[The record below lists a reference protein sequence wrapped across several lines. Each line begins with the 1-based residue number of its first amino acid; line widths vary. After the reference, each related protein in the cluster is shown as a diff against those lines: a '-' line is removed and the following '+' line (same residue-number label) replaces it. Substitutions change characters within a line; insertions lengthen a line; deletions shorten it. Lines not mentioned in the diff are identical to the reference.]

1 MTLKESISKPVA
13 FIIGTLALILMASC
27 AKEPD
32 KDTDFES
39 QLRSLDA
46 IIKQLPA
53 INQSIEVRLDS
64 LAELYRE
71 ADGTAKIERALELA
85 EQFRLFNADSSL
97 YYATMATE
105 IAGQRN
111 KPHLEN
117 MARLERVTT
126 LATLGI
132 FSDAQEEF
140 RAVKIDTTSYE
151 LKQKYFYAGRTLY
164 GYMSGYLT
172 DNSEFYEEARRLY
185 RMYDDSLISVL
196 PDDSYMREFLIGEK
210 LSTQNRYNE
219 AAKVDLRL
227 LAKLDSDTRIYA
239 MTAFQLAT
247 CYRMEGESEKMACYL
262 AKAAEG
268 DLKAGIRDGL
278 ALPMLASYLYSKGE
292 IDQAYR
298 YINISLQYAAT
309 GGMRW
314 RAYAIALLVPGIDE
328 AYHASM
334 AATRKKLLL
343 YAVIS
348 TLCLIVAVVL
358 LRMVYRQRKQLHD
371 LAIELDKKAK
381 LQTSYIGNFVA
392 MCATYAE
399 RLNHLTGV
407 VDRKLAAGD
416 IDSLRKMMKTGKF
429 LEGEDEDFY
438 RIFDSAFLD
447 IYPDFV
453 TGLNELLREEERLSW
468 KKNKPLTPELRIYA
482 LVRLGVSESTR
493 IAQILHYSVST
504 VYAYRNRM
512 RNRAINRDDFEKDVV
527 SISAQNIPVA

>member
-1 MTLKESISKPVA
+1 MTGI
-13 FIIGTLALILMASC
+13 LALLLTVSC
-27 AKEPD
+27 EREPG
-32 KDTDFES
+32 KDSDLEPE
-39 QLRSLDA
+39 LRSLDA
-46 IIKQLPA
+46 LIKHLPA
-53 INQSIEVRLDS
+53 VNRSIESRMDS

-71 ADGTAKIERALELA
+71 SAGTAKIERALELT
-85 EQFRLFNADSSL
+85 EQYRLFNADSSL
-97 YYATMATE
+97 YYATVAVE
-105 IAGQRN
+105 LAKQRN

-132 FSDAQEEF
+132 FSDAQDEF
-140 RAVKIDTTSYE
+140 REVRIDTTSYE

-172 DNSEFYEEARRLY
+172 DNSEFYEDARRLY
-185 RMYDDSLISVL
+185 RSYDDSLISVL
-196 PDDSYMREFLIGEK
+196 PEDSHMREFLIGEK
-210 LSTQNRYNE
+210 LTTQNRYNE
-219 AAKVDLRL
+219 AEKVDLRL
-227 LAKLDSDTRIYA
+227 LAKLDSDTRLYA
-239 MTAFQLAT
+239 MTAFQLAS
-247 CYRMEGESEKMACYL
+247 CYRMEGEPEKMACYL

-268 DLKAGIRDGL
+268 DLKAGVRDGL
-278 ALPMLASYLYSKGE
+278 ALPMLASYLYSKGN

-298 YINISLQYAAT
+298 YINISLQDAAT

-334 AATRKKLLL
+334 AATRKKLLI
-343 YAVIS
+343 YAGI
-348 TLCLIVAVVL
+348 TTTCLIVAVVL
-358 LRMVYRQRKQLHD
+358 LRLVYRQRKQLHG
-371 LAIELDKKAK
+371 LALELDQKAK

-392 MCATYAE
+392 MCATYAD

-416 IDSLRKMMKTGKF
+416 IDSLRKMMKSGKF

-453 TGLNELLREEERLSW
+453 TGLNSLLREEERLSW

-482 LVRLGVSESTR
+482 LVRLGVNESTR

-512 RNRAINRDDFEKDVV
+512 RNRAINRDEFEKDVV
-527 SISAQNIPVA
+527 GISAQNIPVT